1 MPEPFD
7 VYADAFIITLTPFG
21 ANLSFEIR
29 EAHPSP
35 NAPPPLRRLG
45 TVRMS
50 VEHLK
55 LMAMMLRN
63 QVRAM
68 ESQSGVRFEVDTRV
82 LAQLGIGK
90 EDWDSFWKVS

>member
-7 VYADAFIITLTPFG
+7 VYADAFIVSITPFG

-35 NAPPPLRRLG
+35 NAPAPLRRLG

-55 LMAMMLRN
+55 VMGMILRN
-63 QVRAM
+63 QVRAV
-68 ESQSGVRFEVDTRV
+68 ESQSGVKFEVDTQV
-82 LAQLGIGK
+82 LSQLRIPK
-90 EDWDSFWKVS
+90 EDWDSFWK